1 MLAGCHSSAPVAAN
15 AAAPA
20 ANVSGNLASS
30 GLVAHDNFVAIEDYR
45 ENAPLVPS
53 QGMSWRW
60 DAARTTA
67 SFGPSPTATVFAIEC
82 NADRSELTFRRFLG
96 ARGSSTGT
104 MSFTGNG
111 HVASLAAATTGDAGS
126 RAGNW
131 QAVAS
136 TSDLIADVA
145 KVFAGKAPVEIAVSG
160 STELVIAPSPITQL
174 PFKNCRH

>member
-1 MLAGCHSSAPVAAN
+1 
-15 AAAPA
+15 
-20 ANVSGNLASS
+20 
-30 GLVAHDNFVAIEDYR
+30 
-45 ENAPLVPS
+45 
-53 QGMSWRW
+53 
-60 DAARTTA
+60 
-67 SFGPSPTATVFAIEC
+67 
-82 NADRSELTFRRFLG
+82 
-96 ARGSSTGT
+96 

-145 KVFAGKAPVEIAVSG
+145 KVFAGKAPVEIAG